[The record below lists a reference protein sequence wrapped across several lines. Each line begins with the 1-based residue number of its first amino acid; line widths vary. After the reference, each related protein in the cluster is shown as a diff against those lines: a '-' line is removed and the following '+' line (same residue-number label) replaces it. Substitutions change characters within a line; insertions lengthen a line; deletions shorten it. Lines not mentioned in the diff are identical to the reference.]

1 MNSVKILHLADA
13 HIGAAQSFLG
23 AGADAR
29 RYEALM
35 TFERIINTASEQG
48 VQLIAAAGDIFDS
61 NKVSEKFIAPIF
73 EKIASVPKIK
83 VVFAAGNH
91 DPLTADSPFE
101 TRKLPENLYVLGTAD
116 DCITFDDIRLRVYG
130 RSFES
135 VYAAGEERLS
145 ITPPDDDY
153 INLMVLHGELRSDMG
168 SDYNSVTPGFIESS
182 GMDYI
187 ALGHIHKHT
196 EIRRLGKTF
205 YAYPG
210 CPEGMGFD
218 ELGEKGVYIGE
229 ISKGG
234 NSLEFLPTARRMCLY
249 EKIDITGCETNAA
262 AAEKVLA
269 ALREKYGE
277 KYAENL
283 CKIELIG
290 TANII
295 PAEVLS
301 RLGSLYYAKLRDKT
315 EPPINYEELSHEIS
329 LKGLFVK
336 NMLSRL
342 NAADGEEKDNLKE
355 ALKLGLKAFDGEVSC
370 DEN

>member
-13 HIGAAQSFLG
+13 HIGAALSFLG

-116 DCITFDDIRLRVYG
+116 DCITFDDIGLRVYG

-187 ALGHIHKHT
+187 APVSYTHSEPTRRTPISYAVFCLKKKKEKKKKKKTKKQEDQRTKLTHT
-196 EIRRLGKTF
+196 LDTR
-205 YAYPG
+205 
-210 CPEGMGFD
+210 
-218 ELGEKGVYIGE
+218 
-229 ISKGG
+229 
-234 NSLEFLPTARRMCLY
+234 
-249 EKIDITGCETNAA
+249 
-262 AAEKVLA
+262 
-269 ALREKYGE
+269 
-277 KYAENL
+277 
-283 CKIELIG
+283 
-290 TANII
+290 
-295 PAEVLS
+295 
-301 RLGSLYYAKLRDKT
+301 
-315 EPPINYEELSHEIS
+315 
-329 LKGLFVK
+329 
-336 NMLSRL
+336 
-342 NAADGEEKDNLKE
+342 
-355 ALKLGLKAFDGEVSC
+355 
-370 DEN
+370 

>member
-13 HIGAAQSFLG
+13 HIGAALSFLG

-101 TRKLPENLYVLGTAD
+101 TRKLPENLYVLGVTD
-116 DCITFDDIRLRVYG
+116 DCITFDDIGLRVYG

-135 VYAAGEERLS
+135 VYMAGEERFSL
-145 ITPPDDDY
+145 TPPDDDY

-218 ELGEKGVYIGE
+218 ELGEKGVYIGKYQRAAT
-229 ISKGG
+229 ISNFCRRHAGCVFMKK
-234 NSLEFLPTARRMCLY
+234 SISPAVKQTPLQQRRFLRR
-249 EKIDITGCETNAA
+249 
-262 AAEKVLA
+262 
-269 ALREKYGE
+269 
-277 KYAENL
+277 
-283 CKIELIG
+283 
-290 TANII
+290 
-295 PAEVLS
+295 
-301 RLGSLYYAKLRDKT
+301 
-315 EPPINYEELSHEIS
+315 
-329 LKGLFVK
+329 
-336 NMLSRL
+336 
-342 NAADGEEKDNLKE
+342 
-355 ALKLGLKAFDGEVSC
+355 
-370 DEN
+370 